1 MCLSAATII
10 NFNKKTVQKS
20 GEEFSILHRSSIDG
34 LSAQV
39 DLDSDYAGYDSV
51 ERVCL
56 AAYQLAKGHYFIE
69 GNKRTAML
77 VLLNCLRKE
86 GLSYTGRPKDLAV
99 KIVSIT
105 QTNPADKRAAI
116 LELAYFLKH
125 RI

>member
-10 NFNKKTVQKS
+10 NFNKKTIQKS

-51 ERVCL
+51 ERACL

-69 GNKRTAML
+69 GNKRTAIL
-77 VLLNCLRKE
+77 VLLNCLRHCRRT
-86 GLSYTGRPKDLAV
+86 SR
-99 KIVSIT
+99 
-105 QTNPADKRAAI
+105 
-116 LELAYFLKH
+116 
-125 RI
+125 